1 MTCDNM
7 NFPTI
12 QSKTLTSLQ
21 VLNSNVDKVAAHKQV
36 IEFYKGLGGSTAS
49 TYPPLSLTQSLTGS
63 SSLSSIAT
71 PVNSS
76 IKSLPS
82 IPVMT
87 MPPSNNSSSS
97 KPIISTT
104 MHSSSDWERTLQRKL
119 DLFEYL
125 LPKVKANAI
134 ASAIVFQLLRT
145 INLYELEYSTNDYEN
160 FKGKVMTAYNIVMSE
175 HSFFNL

>member
-1 MTCDNM
+1 MLIKLLLCLC
-7 NFPTI
+7 PTSTTI
-12 QSKTLTSLQ
+12 KT
-21 VLNSNVDKVAAHKQV
+21 
-36 IEFYKGLGGSTAS
+36 IFFRSTAS

-125 LPKVKANAI
+125 LPKSLGHRDAI

>member
-1 MTCDNM
+1 
-7 NFPTI
+7 
-12 QSKTLTSLQ
+12 QVYVALSRSKTLTSLQ

-125 LPKVKANAI
+125 LPKSLGHRDAI